1 MDGWSWGVGKGGLGN
16 SMGGA
21 GLETTVSG
29 PPLKFNADA
38 TICLTGA
45 EMTVDIDGRS
55 APYGVPI
62 EVRHGETLR
71 MGALKG
77 AGCRAYLAIR
87 GGFDVPLY
95 LGSRSTFTLGK
106 FGGHGGRALMA
117 GGGLHPGST
126 GGEWAGD
133 PAAGATAPRAPP
145 RGLASR
151 HAGEW

>member
-21 GLETTVSG
+21 GLEITVSG
-29 PPLKFNADA
+29 PTLKFNADA

-117 GGGLHPGST
+117 GGGMHVGAT
-126 GGEWAGD
+126 GGRLARGSAAAAAET
-133 PAAGATAPRAPP
+133 PATPHAPLP
-145 RGLASR
+145 
-151 HAGEW
+151 